1 MSGVQSLYEKMLQN
15 PKNRV
20 SSSGTLRQ
28 PTPFDGHD
36 KVVPS
41 SKNESKKENTDM
53 DDAFFRQVD
62 KRMANKKSSSSTPI
76 FEEASAKKIAK
87 LEARIDELEELVT
100 IMMKQQMKLMK
111 D

>member
-1 MSGVQSLYEKMLQN
+1 MSVASIYEKMLQKPEN
-15 PKNRV
+15 RRV
-20 SSSGTLRQ
+20 STVRQ

-36 KVVPS
+36 KVAP
-41 SKNESKKENTDM
+41 KAKPKKEDRPDA

-62 KRMANKKSSSSTPI
+62 QRMAGKKSGEPTLLV
-76 FEEASAKKIAK
+76 EQASVKKIAK

-111 D
+111 EG

>member
-1 MSGVQSLYEKMLQN
+1 MGVQNIYEKMLQN

-20 SSSGTLRQ
+20 SSSGTLKQ

-36 KVVPS
+36 RVVPAKEEK
-41 SKNESKKENTDM
+41 KNTVDQ

-62 KRMANKKSSSSTPI
+62 ARMASKKSGSSTPLL
-76 FEEASAKKIAK
+76 EQASAGKIAK

-111 D
+111 EG